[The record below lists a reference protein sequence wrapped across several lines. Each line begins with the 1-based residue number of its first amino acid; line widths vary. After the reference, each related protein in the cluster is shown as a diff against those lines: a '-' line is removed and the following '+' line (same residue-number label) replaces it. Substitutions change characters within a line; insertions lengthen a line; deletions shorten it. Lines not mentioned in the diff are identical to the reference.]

1 MPIEINREYLE
12 NVIRREGDKAGRDFL
27 LTQLNQFHTEVL
39 RLPDDER
46 DELLVRYLSIRDKI
60 EEMNP
65 EIIRQ
70 RVERYRIDVVRAAES
85 QGMTPIYRNRR

>member
-1 MPIEINREYLE
+1 MPIEINREALE
-12 NVIRREGDKAGRDFL
+12 NVIRRQGDEAGRDFL
-27 LTQLNQFHTEVL
+27 LRKLNQFHTEVL

-70 RVERYRIDVVRAAES
+70 RVERYRIDVVRAAEAH
-85 QGMTPIYRNRR
+85 GMTPIYRNRR